1 MQIIYLASLLAAAQ
15 AVPLYK
21 RVYQQTS
28 PMFSLIAEG
37 TEEDTPLKGELVKF
51 DGDQLK
57 LLTDD
62 DAFVG
67 RIKALT
73 GYVLNVPGTLGKA
86 PSQTNLQVDSEGQ
99 LKAASGNDKSTQNFA
114 LSKSQ
119 LVQAKNNKFRVCPD
133 LNDGQKWDEEKWRDF
148 EYSIYTGDSSC
159 PDDTKGIEVVLHSQI
174 DATINYS
181 SDTNVQKVK
190 RWIQNKWNRL

>member
-1 MQIIYLASLLAAAQ
+1 MQIVLLAYLLAAVQ

-28 PMFSLIAEG
+28 PMFSLVAEG
-37 TEEDTPLKGELVKF
+37 SEEDSPLKGELVKF

-62 DAFVG
+62 DVFYG
-67 RIKALT
+67 RVKALT

-86 PSQTNLQVDSEGQ
+86 PSQTNIRIDDEGQ
-99 LKAASGNDKSTQNFA
+99 LKAASGSDQSTENFA

-119 LVQAKNNKFRVCPD
+119 LVQEKSNKFRVCPD
-133 LNDGQKWDEEKWRDF
+133 LEDGQKWDEDKWRDF

-174 DATINYS
+174 DATINYT
-181 SDTNVQKVK
+181 SDTNVQKFK
-190 RWIQNKWNRL
+190 RWVLAKWNNL